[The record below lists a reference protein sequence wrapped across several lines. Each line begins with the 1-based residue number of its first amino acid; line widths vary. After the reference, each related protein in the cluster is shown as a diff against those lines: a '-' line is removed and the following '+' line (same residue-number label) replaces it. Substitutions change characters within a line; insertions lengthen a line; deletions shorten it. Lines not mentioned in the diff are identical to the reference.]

1 MSDNQN
7 QFARRAMRPTLKTWL
22 KHLAFLL
29 ITLCTA
35 TISGVQFPF
44 GIATSFDKP
53 LNVADDAGWLTIIAA
68 IPGWYVSVISE
79 TLYLLST
86 NHEYLAYGLKFS
98 ISALFI
104 LISHEAGHYIACR
117 IYGVDATLPYFIP
130 TPPMLGPAGTL
141 GAFIKIL
148 SPMPSRKAVFDIG
161 VAGPLAGFIALIPI
175 ALLGVYT
182 AEIIKPEDL
191 VNYTQSELTFSQPL
205 LMKFFALLFGKN
217 LDVMVQNPFYY
228 AAWLGFIVTGL
239 NLLPS
244 GQLDGGHAVF
254 AVFGE
259 KMHRWTTRIA
269 FVVMVSF
276 SAIGLYVYGSPSGI
290 LFTVILAVMLKVG
303 HPQPYDLTPLDTKRK
318 IVAVITLIVFILS
331 FMPFPIQIN

>member
-7 QFARRAMRPTLKTWL
+7 QFARRAMRPTLRTWL
-22 KHLAFLL
+22 NHLAFLL
-29 ITLCTA
+29 ITFFTS
-35 TISGVQFPF
+35 TIAGALYPF
-44 GIATSFDKP
+44 GIVNWFESTETAAE
-53 LNVADDAGWLTIIAA
+53 NIGWLETIAA
-68 IPGWYVSVISE
+68 LPNWYFSTISE
-79 TLYLLST
+79 VFSKPENLI
-86 NHEYLAYGLKFS
+86 YGLKFS
-98 ISALFI
+98 VSALFI
-104 LISHEAGHYIACR
+104 LIAHEAGHYIACR
-117 IYGVDATLPYFIP
+117 IYNVDATLPYFIP
-130 TPPMLGPAGTL
+130 MPPLLGPAGTL

-191 VNYTQSELTFSQPL
+191 ENYTATDLTFSQPL

-217 LDVMVQNPFYY
+217 LEFMLQNPFYY

-259 KMHRWTTRIA
+259 KTHRWTTRIA
-269 FVVMVSF
+269 FVAMASF
-276 SAIGLYVYGSPSGI
+276 SAIGLYFYGSPSGI
-290 LFTVILAVMLKVG
+290 LFTIILAIMLKVG
-303 HPQPYDLTPLDTKRK
+303 HPEPYDLTPLDSKRK
-318 IVAVITLIVFILS
+318 IVAFITLIVFIIS

>member
-1 MSDNQN
+1 MSEYQN
-7 QFARRAMRPTLKTWL
+7 QFHRQAMRPNLKTWL
-22 KHLAFLL
+22 KHLFLLL
-29 ITLCTA
+29 ITFVTS
-35 TISGVQFPF
+35 TISGALYPF
-44 GIATSFDKP
+44 GIVNWFENASNASENLSWSEWFYS
-53 LNVADDAGWLTIIAA
+53 
-68 IPGWYVSVISE
+68 IPTGY
-79 TLYLLST
+79 LST
-86 NHEYLAYGLKFS
+86 ITEVFAKSENLTYGLKFS

-130 TPPMLGPAGTL
+130 TPPLIGPAGTL

-161 VAGPLAGFIALIPI
+161 VAGPLAGFVALIPI

-182 AEIIKPEDL
+182 AEILKPEDL
-191 VNYTQSELTFSQPL
+191 VNYSSDLTFSEPL
-205 LMKFFALLFGKN
+205 LIKFFALILGKN
-217 LDVMVQNPFYY
+217 LSLAVINPFYS

-254 AVFGE
+254 AVFGD
-259 KMHRWTTRIA
+259 KIHRWMTRIA

-276 SAIGLYVYGSPSGI
+276 SAIGLYFYSSPSGI
-290 LFTVILAVMLKVG
+290 LFTIILAIMLKVG
-303 HPQPYDLTPLDTKRK
+303 HPEPHDLSRLDAKRK
-318 IVAVITLIVFILS
+318 VIAFITLIVFILS
-331 FMPFPIQIN
+331 FLPFPIQIN

>member
-1 MSDNQN
+1 MSDYQN
-7 QFARRAMRPTLKTWL
+7 QFSRRAMRPNLKTWL
-22 KHLAFLL
+22 KHFVFLL
-29 ITLCTA
+29 ITFLTSTVA
-35 TISGVQFPF
+35 GALYPF
-44 GIATSFDKP
+44 GIVNWFENTETAAV
-53 LNVADDAGWLTIIAA
+53 NIGWFETIAA
-68 IPGWYVSVISE
+68 LPHWYFSIIYEVFSKPE
-79 TLYLLST
+79 
-86 NHEYLAYGLKFS
+86 NLAYGLKFS

-104 LISHEAGHYIACR
+104 LIAHEAGHYIACR
-117 IYGVDATLPYFIP
+117 IYNVDATLPYFIP
-130 TPPMLGPAGTL
+130 MPPLLGPAGTL

-148 SPMPSRKAVFDIG
+148 SPMHSRKAVFDIG
-161 VAGPLAGFIALIPI
+161 VAGPLAGFVALIPV

-191 VNYTQSELTFSQPL
+191 GNYTASELTFSQPL
-205 LMKFFALLFGKN
+205 LMKFFAFMLGKN
-217 LDVMVQNPFYY
+217 LEFMLQNPFYY

-259 KMHRWTTRIA
+259 KVHRWTTRLA
-269 FVVMVSF
+269 FVVMVGF

-290 LFTVILAVMLKVG
+290 LFTIILAVMLRVG
-303 HPQPYDLTPLDTKRK
+303 HPQPYDLTPLDKKRK
-318 IVAVITLIVFILS
+318 VAAFITLIVFILS

>member
-1 MSDNQN
+1 MSENQY
-7 QFARRAMRPTLKTWL
+7 QFSRSSMRPNLKTWL

-29 ITLCTA
+29 ITFFTS
-35 TISGVQFPF
+35 TISGALYPF
-44 GIATSFDKP
+44 GIVNWFE
-53 LNVADDAGWLTIIAA
+53 DAGNATENMSWIDWFSS
-68 IPGWYVSVISE
+68 IPGWYFATISE
-79 TLYLLST
+79 VFSKPENLI
-86 NHEYLAYGLKFS
+86 YGLKFS
-98 ISALFI
+98 VSALFI
-104 LISHEAGHYIACR
+104 LICHEAGHYIACR

-130 TPPMLGPAGTL
+130 TPPLLGPAGTL

-161 VAGPLAGFIALIPI
+161 VAGPIAGFIALIPI

-182 AEIIKPEDL
+182 TVVPQNLES
-191 VNYTQSELTFSQPL
+191 YTVSELTFSQPL
-205 LMKFFALLFGKN
+205 LIKFFAVIFNKN
-217 LDVMVQNPFYY
+217 LTIVEQNPFYY

-259 KMHRWTTRIA
+259 KIHRWTTRIA
-269 FVVMVSF
+269 FVVMASF

-290 LFTVILAVMLKVG
+290 LFTVILAIMLKVG
-303 HPQPYDLTPLDTKRK
+303 HPQPYDLTPLDAKRK
-318 IVAVITLIVFILS
+318 IVAFITLIVFILS

>member
-1 MSDNQN
+1 MSENQN
-7 QFARRAMRPTLKTWL
+7 QFSRRAMRPNLKTWL

-29 ITLCTA
+29 VTFFTSTVAGALY
-35 TISGVQFPF
+35 PF
-44 GIATSFDKP
+44 GIVNWFESSA
-53 LNVADDAGWLTIIAA
+53 NADENIGWL
-68 IPGWYVSVISE
+68 E
-79 TLYLLST
+79 TLAQFPSWYLST
-86 NHEYLAYGLKFS
+86 IYEVFSKPENLAYGLKFS
-98 ISALFI
+98 VSALFI
-104 LISHEAGHYIACR
+104 LIAHEAGHYIACR
-117 IYGVDATLPYFIP
+117 IYGVDATLPYFLP
-130 TPPMLGPAGTL
+130 TPPLFGPAGTL

-161 VAGPLAGFIALIPI
+161 VAGPLAGFAALIPI

-182 AEIIKPEDL
+182 AEIIKPENL
-191 VNYTQSELTFSQPL
+191 GNYTDSGLTFSQPL
-205 LMKFFALLFGKN
+205 LIKIFAFIFGKN
-217 LDVMVQNPFYY
+217 LDFMMQNPFYY

-259 KMHRWTTRIA
+259 KIHLWTTRIA
-269 FVVMVSF
+269 FVVMLSF

-290 LFTVILAVMLKVG
+290 LFTVILAIMLKVG

-318 IVAVITLIVFILS
+318 IIAFITLIVFILS
-331 FMPFPIQIN
+331 FMPFPIQIS